1 MSCLRAV
8 ATLSERMLDA
18 ARISDWET
26 LQRLEAEER
35 TQIGQWRSLTTTGV
49 LVDAEQKRLLH
60 AILERHDAILALAK
74 PLHQDLKT
82 LLEAFPEAAGTDR

>member
-1 MSCLRAV
+1 
-8 ATLSERMLDA
+8 MLDA
-18 ARISDWET
+18 ARLSDWEA

-35 TQIGQWRSLTTTGV
+35 AQIDQWRSMTVAGLA
-49 LVDAEQKRLLH
+49 LDAEQQRLLQ
-60 AILERHDAILALAK
+60 ATLERHDAILALAR